1 MLLPKGVSS
10 QIVIFNI
17 LLPATYMNVLLFNQ
31 KTRFAQSFF
40 LHFMVR
46 ILHLKPKMGFN
57 VFFNAEV

>member
-17 LLPATYMNVLLFNQ
+17 LLPATYMNVLLFNH
-31 KTRFAQSFF
+31 KTRFAQSVF

-46 ILHLKPKMGFN
+46 ILHFKSKMGFN
-57 VFFNAEV
+57 VFSDKI